1 MNATLV
7 SKTLCV
13 LCVIVPSFVSA
24 SDIEYRDAP
33 MLENRKA
40 VPPSIRQRYSDS
52 FPPLDSL
59 TVKHITRLGISRTLR
74 DDQIEYFRRR
84 GTHPSVLYQ
93 YITEF
98 GITPEENTR
107 LAKAGVTFAL
117 QQWFFDS
124 FHWAALS
131 DTIVEG
137 TVSGLIGHLGEI
149 YRTEVVIDVERAY
162 KDCSVIPHRGPREF
176 WLLHTVPYQHGD
188 HVDLRAGLGGPNL
201 RLGERVLIMAGR
213 TPERLRA
220 MVGDAL
226 AHETLE
232 SLEDD
237 FGPPRQL
244 LRRASRGK
252 PGLLE
257 IYRAY
262 KVVRNRFV
270 LKGSGFMVEDPTDK
284 MDRAYFANRV
294 GAIYKAQKHEC
305 HARVDRVDNR

>member
-7 SKTLCV
+7 GKTLCV

-40 VPPSIRQRYSDS
+40 VPPSIRQPYSDS

-59 TVKHITRLGISRTLR
+59 TVKFLTRLGISRTLR
-74 DDQIEYFRRR
+74 DDQIEYFRSR
-84 GTHPSVLYQ
+84 GTHPRVLYET
-93 YITEF
+93 ITEF

-107 LAKAGVTFAL
+107 LEKTGVTFAL
-117 QQWFFDS
+117 QKWFFDS

-137 TVSGLIGHLGEI
+137 TVSGLTGHLGGI
-149 YRTEVVIDVERAY
+149 YHTEVLIDVERVH
-162 KDCSVIPHRGPREF
+162 KNCSATPSRGPREF
-176 WLLHTVPYQHGD
+176 WLLNTGPYQYGV
-188 HVDLRAGLGGPNL
+188 HVHLRAGWGEPKL

-220 MVGDAL
+220 LVGDAL

-232 SLEDD
+232 SLRDD
-237 FGPPRQL
+237 FGPPRKL
-244 LRRASRGK
+244 LRRASRGE

-270 LKGSGFMVEDPTDK
+270 LKGSGFMVEHPTDK
-284 MDRAYFANRV
+284 MDRAYFENRV
-294 GAIYKAQKHEC
+294 AAIYKAQKREC
-305 HARVDRVDNR
+305 HARVDRVENR

>member
-40 VPPSIRQRYSDS
+40 VPPSTRQRYSDS

-59 TVKHITRLGISRTLR
+59 TVKYLIRLGISRTLR

-84 GTHPSVLYQ
+84 GTHPRVLYET
-93 YITEF
+93 ITEF

-107 LAKAGVTFAL
+107 LARAGVTFAL

-124 FHWAALS
+124 FHWVALS

-137 TVSGLIGHLGEI
+137 TVSRLTGHLGGI
-149 YRTEVVIDVERAY
+149 YHTEVLIDVERVH
-162 KDCSVIPHRGPREF
+162 KNCSATPSRGPRKF
-176 WLLHTVPYQHGD
+176 WLLHTGPYEHRG
-188 HVDLRAGLGGPNL
+188 HVDHRAGYGEPKL

-232 SLEDD
+232 SLEHD

-270 LKGSGFMVEDPTDK
+270 LKGSGFRVEDPTDK
-284 MDRAYFANRV
+284 MDRAHFANRV

-305 HARVDRVDNR
+305 HARVDRVENR